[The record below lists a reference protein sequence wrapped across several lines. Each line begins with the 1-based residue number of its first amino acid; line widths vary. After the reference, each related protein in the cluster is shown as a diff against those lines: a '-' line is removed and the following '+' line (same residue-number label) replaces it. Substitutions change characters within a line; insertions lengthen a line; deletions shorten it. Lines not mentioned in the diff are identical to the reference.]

1 MSNVIKKPNPI
12 ASALN
17 IFNKIRKDGITSLDP
32 EAVTEVINT
41 ATDLGNQFVSK
52 QKNVD
57 APLNIDELIDK
68 YKSIINIDKVDIH
81 EMKPTNNESENESD
95 SAMYAIIYLIE
106 DHSIYRLVSIKDKL
120 SAIKLT
126 LIDPTLINV
135 KFLSLNII
143 DVEID
148 IKMK

>member
-1 MSNVIKKPNPI
+1 MMPNDKKPNPI
-12 ASALN
+12 ATALN
-17 IFNKIRKDGITSLDP
+17 IFNKIKKGGIGSLD
-32 EAVTEVINT
+32 TDSINDAIAT
-41 ATDLGNQFVSK
+41 ATDLSNQLISN
-52 QKNVD
+52 QKNID
-57 APLNIDELIDK
+57 SKLNIDELIDK

-81 EMKPTNNESENESD
+81 EMKTTNDESENKSD
-95 SAMYAIIYLIE
+95 SIIYAIIYLIE

>member
-1 MSNVIKKPNPI
+1 MPNDKKPNPI
-12 ASALN
+12 ATALN
-17 IFNKIRKDGITSLDP
+17 IFNKIKKGGIGSLDP
-32 EAVTEVINT
+32 DSINDAITT
-41 ATDLGNQFVSK
+41 ATDLSNQLISN
-52 QKNVD
+52 QKNID
-57 APLNIDELIDK
+57 SKLNIDELIDK

-81 EMKPTNNESENESD
+81 EMKTTNDESENKSD
-95 SAMYAIIYLIE
+95 SIIYAIIYLIE